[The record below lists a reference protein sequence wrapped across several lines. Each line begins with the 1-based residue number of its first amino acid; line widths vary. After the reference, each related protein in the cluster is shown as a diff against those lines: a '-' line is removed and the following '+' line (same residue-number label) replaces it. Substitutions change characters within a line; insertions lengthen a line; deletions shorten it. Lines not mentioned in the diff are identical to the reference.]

1 MQISQQHCP
10 DFTTV
15 EMPLLITVHWLVTLL
30 ISVDRF
36 VSGARGALRL
46 SIVELEA
53 LSLFM

>member
-15 EMPLLITVHWLVTLL
+15 EIPLLI
-30 ISVDRF
+30 I

-46 SIVELEA
+46 SIVELKA